1 MESGVR
7 TRGASL
13 HGRALR
19 DPRISFLA
27 IGQMAFVSAV
37 APRAAPAL
45 GARAARSRARAPV
58 ESRPPRR
65 TRTATQPPP
74 AEARPPPLTVTA
86 TATAPPDRRP
96 GEKKGFVEEMRFV
109 AMKLHTREQAPKEGE
124 KKPEPEQKPMAQWQ
138 PTKEGYLKFLVESKA
153 VYEAMEDI
161 VASGASP
168 IYAAFV
174 DTGLERAE
182 PLAKDIAWFQSE
194 HGLEAPPADGPGA
207 EYAQFLKELAETSP
221 PEFIC
226 HFYNVYFAHSAG
238 GKMIGRKVS
247 EMILNGKELE
257 FYKWGGA
264 GLEESLA
271 SVKAKLNQAAE
282 GWSREE
288 KDRCL
293 EETSKSFQLSGKLLR
308 LIA

>member
-45 GARAARSRARAPV
+45 GARAARSRARAP
-58 ESRPPRR
+58 RR
-65 TRTATQPPP
+65 I
-74 AEARPPPLTVTA
+74 A
-86 TATAPPDRRP
+86 TASAHAHGDAASAGGGASTAAHGHGHGHGASDRRP